1 MDVTGENTDSGNL
14 NPNNVLTKD
23 DKLIGTVDPGV
34 EDPVPSNDGD
44 KPEEGDTQ
52 VDENQSDSSETSEKL
67 SVEFTEEQQQ
77 ILNDLA
83 AKKTKKIKEAEQ
95 RAQAAEKELQRLR
108 QQQAPEQKEIV
119 IPDYPDPY
127 DSDYKEKLAARD
139 KLIEEKAKQDA
150 SKALAESKNQ
160 EAIRLQQQAQYD
172 QVNTKVETYRNNA
185 VKHGITKEDLQSAGS
200 IVANVGLRE
209 DVVMR
214 VLDEPE
220 GGLMT
225 MYMAKNPSIVQKLND
240 ADPFELGTLYG
251 KVKENAK
258 RLKKRISNAP
268 DPTDPLKGNGV
279 GPKKRGPKGA
289 SFT

>member
-127 DSDYKEKLAARD
+127 DSDYKEKLEARD